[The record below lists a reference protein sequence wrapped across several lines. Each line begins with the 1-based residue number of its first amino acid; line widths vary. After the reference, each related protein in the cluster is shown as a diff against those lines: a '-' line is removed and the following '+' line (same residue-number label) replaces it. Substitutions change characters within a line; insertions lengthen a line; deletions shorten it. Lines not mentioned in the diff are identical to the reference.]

1 MSDRRRRRDRHE
13 TLTWRPD
20 SVPMTDSVQRLYAAV
35 LTARTRD
42 PARSRTAKLIRE
54 GVPKMAKKLGEEA
67 IEVGIE
73 AVQNNRPAVVRE
85 SADLLYNLVVL
96 WSELGI
102 TPGEIWR
109 EMDRREELYGIA
121 EKLPKPRRGG
131 ERVAFLDGEAAERD
145 RGSEAQQPAL
155 LRGKHG

>member
-1 MSDRRRRRDRHE
+1 
-13 TLTWRPD
+13 
-20 SVPMTDSVQRLYAAV
+20 MTDSVQRLYAAV
-35 LTARTRD
+35 LAARTRD

-67 IEVGIE
+67 VEVGIE
-73 AVQNNRPAVVRE
+73 AVQNNRPAVIRE

-131 ERVAFLDGEAAERD
+131 ERIAFLDGEAADGTEGPKPSNR
-145 RGSEAQQPAL
+145 PC
-155 LRGKHG
+155 

>member
-1 MSDRRRRRDRHE
+1 VSARRKRQGRHE
-13 TLTWRPD
+13 TLTWHPD
-20 SVPMTDSVQRLYAAV
+20 SAAMTDSVQKLYAAV
-35 LTARTRD
+35 LSARARD
-42 PARSRTAKLIRE
+42 PALSRTAKLIRD

-67 IEVGIE
+67 VEVGIE

-121 EKLPKPRRGG
+121 EKLPKSRHGG
-131 ERVAFLDGEAAERD
+131 QPLAGETGKR
-145 RGSEAQQPAL
+145 EAPHPL
-155 LRGKHG
+155 LLHGKHR

>member
-1 MSDRRRRRDRHE
+1 MSTRRRRRDRHE

-20 SVPMTDSVQRLYAAV
+20 SAAMTDSVQRLYAAV
-35 LTARTRD
+35 LAARSRD
-42 PARSRTAKLIRE
+42 PARSRTAKLVRE

-67 IEVGIE
+67 VEVGIE

-85 SADLLYNLVVL
+85 SADLIYNLVVL

-121 EKLPKPRRGG
+121 EKLPKSRHGG
-131 ERVAFLDGEAAERD
+131 HRMAAQDSAAGDDGVRQDAL
-145 RGSEAQQPAL
+145 QPL
-155 LRGKHG
+155 LLHGKHG

>member
-1 MSDRRRRRDRHE
+1 MSARRRRRERHE
-13 TLTWRPD
+13 TLTWRAD

-35 LTARTRD
+35 LTARARD

-67 IEVGIE
+67 VEVGIE
-73 AVQNNRPAVVRE
+73 AVQNNRPAVIRE

-131 ERVAFLDGEAAERD
+131 ERIAFLDGEAAERD

>member
-1 MSDRRRRRDRHE
+1 MSARRKRRDRHE

-20 SVPMTDSVQRLYAAV
+20 SAPMTDSVQRLYAAV
-35 LTARTRD
+35 LSARTRD
-42 PARSRTAKLIRE
+42 PARSRTAKLVRE
-54 GVPKMAKKLGEEA
+54 GAPKMAKKLGEEA
-67 IEVGIE
+67 VEVGIE

-85 SADLLYNLVVL
+85 SADLIYNLVVL

-121 EKLPKPRRGG
+121 EKLPKSRHGGRRAAVPETG
-131 ERVAFLDGEAAERD
+131 ANDDGARQEVLQ
-145 RGSEAQQPAL
+145 SL
-155 LRGKHG
+155 LLHGKHG

>member
-1 MSDRRRRRDRHE
+1 MSARRRRRERHE

-35 LTARTRD
+35 LSARSRD

-54 GVPKMAKKLGEEA
+54 GAPKMAKKLGEEA
-67 IEVGIE
+67 VEVGIE

-85 SADLLYNLVVL
+85 SADLIYNLVVL

-121 EKLPKPRRGG
+121 EKLPKSRHASRRSATLESGT
-131 ERVAFLDGEAAERD
+131 AEDESRQD
-145 RGSEAQQPAL
+145 VLQPL
-155 LRGKHG
+155 LLHGKHV

>member
-1 MSDRRRRRDRHE
+1 MSARRKRRDRHE

-20 SVPMTDSVQRLYAAV
+20 SASMTDSVQRLYTAV
-35 LTARTRD
+35 LSARSRD
-42 PARSRTAKLIRE
+42 PALSRTAKLIRE
-54 GVPKMAKKLGEEA
+54 GAPKMAKKLGEEA
-67 IEVGIE
+67 VEVGIE

-85 SADLLYNLVVL
+85 SADLIYNLVVL

-121 EKLPKPRRGG
+121 EKLPKSRQGGRRQAVPDSGAG
-131 ERVAFLDGEAAERD
+131 DETAGQSALE
-145 RGSEAQQPAL
+145 PLL

>member
-131 ERVAFLDGEAAERD
+131 ERIAFLDGEAAERD

>member
-1 MSDRRRRRDRHE
+1 MSARRRRRERHE
-13 TLTWRPD
+13 TLTWRAD

-35 LTARTRD
+35 LTARARD

-67 IEVGIE
+67 VEVGIE
-73 AVQNNRPAVVRE
+73 AVQGNRPAVVRE

-109 EMDRREELYGIA
+109 EMDRREALYGIA
-121 EKLPKPRRGG
+121 EKLPKARHGGQRSLSREAEAGEVDRRPD
-131 ERVAFLDGEAAERD
+131 AL
-145 RGSEAQQPAL
+145 QPVL
-155 LRGKHG
+155 LAGKPG

>member
-1 MSDRRRRRDRHE
+1 MSARRRRRERHE
-13 TLTWRPD
+13 TLTWRSD
-20 SVPMTDSVQRLYAAV
+20 SGPMTDSVQRLYAAV

-42 PARSRTAKLIRE
+42 PGQSRTAKLIRE

-67 IEVGIE
+67 VEVGIE

-85 SADLLYNLVVL
+85 SADLIYNLVVL
-96 WSELGI
+96 WSALGI
-102 TPGEIWR
+102 TPSEVWR

-131 ERVAFLDGEAAERD
+131 ERIGASEGEATEQD
-145 RGSEAQQPAL
+145 RGSEALRPVL

>member
-1 MSDRRRRRDRHE
+1 MSARRRRRDRHE
-13 TLTWRPD
+13 TLTWRSD

-35 LTARTRD
+35 LSARTRD

-67 IEVGIE
+67 VEVGIE
-73 AVQNNRPAVVRE
+73 AVQGNRPAVVRE

-102 TPGEIWR
+102 TPGEVWR
-109 EMDRREELYGIA
+109 EMDRREALYGIA
-121 EKLPKPRRGG
+121 EKLPKSRSGGRR
-131 ERVAFLDGEAAERD
+131 ASAADSGMADDASRQD
-145 RGSEAQQPAL
+145 ALQPL
-155 LRGKHG
+155 LVHGKHG

>member
-1 MSDRRRRRDRHE
+1 MSARRRRRERHE

-20 SVPMTDSVQRLYAAV
+20 SVPMTDSVQKLYSAV

-67 IEVGIE
+67 VEVGIE
-73 AVQNNRPAVVRE
+73 AVQHNRPAVVRE

-109 EMDRREELYGIA
+109 EMDRREALYGIA
-121 EKLPKPRRGG
+121 EKLPKSRHGGSQAAGPDIGATEGEPRR
-131 ERVAFLDGEAAERD
+131 APL
-145 RGSEAQQPAL
+145 QPL
-155 LRGKHG
+155 LLHGKQG

>member
-1 MSDRRRRRDRHE
+1 MSARRKRRDRHE

-20 SVPMTDSVQRLYAAV
+20 SAPMTDSVQRLYAAV
-35 LTARTRD
+35 LSARSRD
-42 PARSRTAKLIRE
+42 PALSRTARLIRE
-54 GVPKMAKKLGEEA
+54 GAPKMAKKLGEEA
-67 IEVGIE
+67 VEVGIE

-85 SADLLYNLVVL
+85 SADLIYNLVVL

-121 EKLPKPRRGG
+121 EKLPKSRHGGRRVVPPETGSSDDSAR
-131 ERVAFLDGEAAERD
+131 EEAL
-145 RGSEAQQPAL
+145 QPL
-155 LRGKHG
+155 LLHGKHG

>member
-35 LTARTRD
+35 LAARTRD

-67 IEVGIE
+67 VEVGIE
-73 AVQNNRPAVVRE
+73 AVQNNRPAVIRE

-131 ERVAFLDGEAAERD
+131 ERIAFLDGEAAERD

>member
-35 LTARTRD
+35 LAARTRD

-67 IEVGIE
+67 VEVGIE
-73 AVQNNRPAVVRE
+73 AVQNNRPAVIRE

-131 ERVAFLDGEAAERD
+131 ERIAFLDGEAAERD
-145 RGSEAQQPAL
+145 RGSEAQQPAR

>member
-131 ERVAFLDGEAAERD
+131 ERIAFLDGEAAERE

>member
-1 MSDRRRRRDRHE
+1 
-13 TLTWRPD
+13 
-20 SVPMTDSVQRLYAAV
+20 MTDSVQKLYAAV
-35 LTARTRD
+35 LSARARD
-42 PARSRTAKLIRE
+42 PALSRTAKLIRE

-67 IEVGIE
+67 VEVGIE

-85 SADLLYNLVVL
+85 SADLIYNLVVL

-121 EKLPKPRRGG
+121 EKLPKSRQGGQRRSPSATLMDDDSVKLDALQPLLLQGKPR
-131 ERVAFLDGEAAERD
+131 
-145 RGSEAQQPAL
+145 
-155 LRGKHG
+155 

>member
-1 MSDRRRRRDRHE
+1 MSTRRRRRDRHE

-35 LTARTRD
+35 LSARTRD
-42 PARSRTAKLIRE
+42 PAKSRTAKLIRE

-67 IEVGIE
+67 VEVGIE
-73 AVQNNRPAVVRE
+73 AVQNNRSAVVRE

-102 TPGEIWR
+102 TPGEVWR
-109 EMDRREELYGIA
+109 EMDRREALYGIA
-121 EKLPKPRRGG
+121 EKLPKPGHAGRRT
-131 ERVAFLDGEAAERD
+131 VAPDTGAADDSTRQD
-145 RGSEAQQPAL
+145 ALQAL
-155 LRGKHG
+155 LLHGKHG